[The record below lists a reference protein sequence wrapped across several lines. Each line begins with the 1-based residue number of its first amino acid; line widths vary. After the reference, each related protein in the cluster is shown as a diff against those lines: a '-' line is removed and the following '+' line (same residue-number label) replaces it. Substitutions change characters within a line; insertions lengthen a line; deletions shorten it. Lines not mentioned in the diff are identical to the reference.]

1 MFTNGEIKVF
11 GEFEYDESKGLD
23 FVSEDALY
31 TKEASFWCVAD
42 DIRNADNW
50 DDLDRLERDGWMY
63 VSDDDWYHL
72 TSKGLEAWKT
82 LKNEGRI

>member
-11 GEFEYDESKGLD
+11 GEFEYDESKSLD

-42 DIRNADNW
+42 DIRNVDNC
-50 DDLDRLERDGWMY
+50 DGTG
-63 VSDDDWYHL
+63 WYEMNGC
-72 TSKGLEAWKT
+72 TSAMTTGTSGEAKAWKR
-82 LKNEGRI
+82 GRR